1 MLAPLDDERQNE
13 LCRRMSE
20 GTGSEERRDGGARGR
35 YRTPAQ
41 RDCDRILYSSAF
53 HRLASVTQVTASE
66 SGHTF
71 HNRLGHS
78 LKVAQIGRR
87 NAERLRWLA
96 EQKQLTG
103 AAARLIEAVD
113 PDAVQA
119 ACLAH
124 DLGHPPFGHI
134 AEHVL
139 GDLAREHVS
148 DGFEGNAQSFRI
160 VTNLAV
166 RDDARGL
173 DLTRG
178 VLNGILKYPWRY
190 RPSDP
195 VDGGVRERKWGY
207 YEEDEDAYEFARAGW
222 PDDTLDE
229 LPERSFEAELMD
241 WADDLTYALHDMD
254 DFYRAGLV
262 PLDQLAQ
269 GADELKRFEQL
280 LYEARDAA
288 PRAFPS
294 LEIPEIVQTV
304 HRICSLEGPLASYHH
319 TRDLRALMRE
329 FGSKLITRYL
339 EAFQVENGPGDDEVL
354 LKIDEGVR
362 REVDALKL
370 LVGVY
375 VIRRPGL
382 AVVQHGQTKVIADLF
397 GWYYDASPAG
407 ANGDRR
413 LFPPG
418 ARERL
423 EKAGNS
429 PHQRARVVID
439 LISGLT
445 ESSAIQLHRRLSGGW
460 TAPTLDA
467 TAVMG

>member
-1 MLAPLDDERQNE
+1 MPLGDERQNE
-13 LCRRMSE
+13 LDRRMSE
-20 GTGSEERRDGGARGR
+20 GTGSEGGPVDDARAL

-66 SGHTF
+66 SGRTF

-78 LKVAQIGRR
+78 LKVAQVGRR
-87 NAERLRWLA
+87 NAERLRWMA
-96 EQKQLTG
+96 QHKQLTG
-103 AAARLIEAVD
+103 AAARLAETID

-134 AEHVL
+134 AEQVL
-139 GDLAREHVS
+139 NAVARDRVS
-148 DGFEGNAQSFRI
+148 DRFEGNAQSFRI

-173 DLTRG
+173 DLTRR
-178 VLNGILKYPWRY
+178 VLNGILKYPWRH

-195 VDGGVRERKWGY
+195 VDDGVRERKWGY
-207 YEEDEDAYEFARAGW
+207 YEDDEEAYAFAREGW
-222 PDDTLDE
+222 PEDMLEE
-229 LPERSFEAELMD
+229 LPQRSFEAELMD

-254 DFYRAGLV
+254 DFYRAGLI
-262 PLDQLAQ
+262 PLHQLAQ
-269 GADELKRFEQL
+269 EGADELKRFEQL
-280 LYEARDAA
+280 LYEARDDA
-288 PRAFPS
+288 PRSFPK
-294 LEIPEIVQTV
+294 LEIPEVVSTV
-304 HRICSLEGPLASYHH
+304 HELCSVEGPVAPYHH
-319 TRDLRALMRE
+319 TRDLRAVMRE
-329 FGSKLITRYL
+329 FGSKLITKYL
-339 EAFQVENGPGDDEVL
+339 EAFEIENAPDGKVL
-354 LKIDEGVR
+354 LKIDEDVR
-362 REVDALKL
+362 REVEALKL

-382 AVVQHGQTKVIADLF
+382 AVVQHGQKKVIADLF

-407 ANGDRR
+407 KDGDRR

-423 EKAGNS
+423 EQGGNS
-429 PHQRARVVID
+429 PPERARVVID

-445 ESSAIQLHRRLSGGW
+445 ETSAVQLHRRLSGGW

-467 TAVMG
+467 TAQVG